1 MRTRAVLVVV
11 AAVLAVSAGCAAP
24 AEDSAAPGA
33 AASPTSASPSSTFP
47 GENLPVP
54 SPSKLPRSEEPSPP
68 AGGEIT
74 VTGKVVAGV
83 EPGCKVLVTDGKSYL
98 LVAQGTNST
107 ALREGA
113 TVEVRG
119 TVDSDMMT
127 TCMEGTPLVV
137 SSVKPG

>member
-1 MRTRAVLVVV
+1 MRTRAVILVF
-11 AAVLAVSAGCAAP
+11 AALLAVSAGCAAP
-24 AEDSAAPGA
+24 AGDSAAPGA
-33 AASPTSASPSSTFP
+33 GSPTSPSTTFP

-54 SPSKLPRSEEPSPP
+54 TSKPPRSEEPSPP
-68 AGGEIT
+68 ASGEIT

-83 EPGCKVLVTDGKSYL
+83 EPGCKVLVADGKSYL
-98 LVAQGTNST
+98 LVAKGGNST

-119 TVDSDMMT
+119 KVDTDMMT

-137 SSVKPG
+137 TSVKPA

>member
-1 MRTRAVLVVV
+1 MRTRAALVVA

-33 AASPTSASPSSTFP
+33 PGSPTSASPSSTFP

-54 SPSKLPRSEEPSPP
+54 TSKPPRPEEPSPP

-98 LVAQGTNST
+98 LVAEGTNST

-119 TVDSDMMT
+119 TVQADMMT